1 MELFL
6 QNFFNLDTLREGWP
20 LLADG
25 LAMTA
30 KLVAVI
36 VPLSVVG
43 GLVVAVLQ
51 GLGSRWLSAL
61 LIVATDLLRAFPPL
75 VLLILVYY
83 GMPFVGLRLGE
94 FAAATLTLV
103 LNGASYYGEIFRA
116 GIEAVPQGQR
126 DAARSTGLGWLA
138 TMRFVVLPQA
148 VRSVLPPLTTNTLE
162 LVKITS
168 IAAAV
173 SLPELLRAAQ
183 LLQGMVY
190 NPTPLIAAALIY
202 FVLLWPVVRLVS
214 RMERQ
219 MIASHAARA

>member
-6 QNFFNLDTLREGWP
+6 QNFFNLETLREGWP
-20 LLADG
+20 LLAAG
-25 LAMTA
+25 LWMTA
-30 KLVAVI
+30 KLVAVA
-36 VPLSVVG
+36 VPLSIVAG
-43 GLVVAVLQ
+43 IVVAVLQ
-51 GLGSRWLSAL
+51 GLGVRWLNL
-61 LIVATDLLRAFPPL
+61 LIVVYIDLLRAFPPL

-83 GMPFVGLRLGE
+83 GMPFLGLRLGE

-103 LNGASYYGEIFRA
+103 LNGAAFYGEIFRA
-116 GIEAVPQGQR
+116 GIESVPQGQR
-126 DAARSTGLGWLA
+126 DAARSTGLGWLQ

-148 VRSVLPPLTTNTLE
+148 VRNVLPPLTTNTLE

-173 SLPELLRAAQ
+173 SLPELLRSAQ
-183 LLQGMVY
+183 LLQGIVY

-214 RMERQ
+214 RMERR

>member
-1 MELFL
+1 MDLFL

-20 LLADG
+20 LLAEG

-30 KLVAVI
+30 KLVAVT
-36 VPLSVVG
+36 VPLAIAG
-43 GLVVAVLQ
+43 GLMVAVLQ
-51 GLGSRWLSAL
+51 GLGLRWLNLL
-61 LIVATDLLRAFPPL
+61 LIIAVDLLRAFPPL

-83 GMPFVGLRLGE
+83 GMPFLGLRLGE

-103 LNGASYYGEIFRA
+103 LNGAAYYGEIFRA
-116 GIEAVPQGQR
+116 GIEAVPQGQH
-126 DAARSTGLGWLA
+126 DAARSTGLSWLQA
-138 TMRFVVLPQA
+138 MRWVVLPQA
-148 VRSVLPPLTTNTLE
+148 VRNVLPPLTTNTLE

-183 LLQGMVY
+183 LLQGLVY

-214 RMERQ
+214 RMERR